1 MKKFKLCDLCVSAV
15 IKKCAPAP
23 RAKRAV
29 SIKLIKMNE
38 VLTLLKP
45 RIWPLKNR
53 GLSKANGNSNARLFL
68 LGSFGLLFWSGIFAV
83 SWRVLV
89 YFKGIEDI
97 GDILGYKLLSM
108 MLVVSFALL
117 LFSSI
122 LTSLSKL
129 YLSRD
134 LLLVHSFPVS
144 SYKIFITRWIDSTID
159 SAWMVII
166 YTLPVF
172 ISYGIVYQVGVFYYF
187 NTMISM
193 MCLAVIA
200 SAISTLLVMAA
211 VIIIPASRMKS
222 VFILMGILFFVV
234 IYLAIRLSQPELL
247 VDPEVFDSVM
257 VYITSLQTPSS
268 PFLPSSWAY
277 DSIRSALSGS
287 FSNCLF
293 FTALSLS
300 FAGMIVSVMIFLSD
314 AIYFKGFSKTQNA
327 SARLIKYNV
336 TRDRIFN
343 FLPGPV
349 KSFAVKEIK
358 TFLRDQ
364 TQWTQIFLIAALVVI
379 YVYNFKVL
387 PLEKSPIKTV
397 YLQNLF
403 SFLNMGLALFV
414 LTAVT
419 ARFAYPAVSLER
431 EAFWLVKTSPL
442 SIRTFLWIKFFIY
455 YLPLLILTEI
465 LIVAT
470 NILLQVTPFMMIL
483 STLTIFFIVPGI
495 VAMGIG
501 LGAAYPD
508 FKAENPTQ
516 TITSFG
522 GLVFMIVC
530 AGYIGLVVIIE
541 AGPVY
546 HLFMADIRNKII
558 TLPAWIWIV
567 GSFTLV
573 LVLSLLAISM
583 PMRFGERR
591 LSQLLT

>member
-1 MKKFKLCDLCVSAV
+1 
-15 IKKCAPAP
+15 
-23 RAKRAV
+23 
-29 SIKLIKMNE
+29 MNDII
-38 VLTLLKP
+38 TLLKP

-53 GLSKANGNSNARLFL
+53 GLSNANGKSNTRFLL
-68 LGSFGLLFWSGIFAV
+68 LGSFGLLLWCGIFAV
-83 SWRVLV
+83 SWRVLI
-89 YFKGIEDI
+89 YFKGVEEI

-134 LLLVHSFPVS
+134 LLLVHSLPVS
-144 SYKIFITRWIDSTID
+144 SYKIFITRWIDSTLE
-159 SAWMVII
+159 STWMVII

-172 ISYGIVYQVGVFYYF
+172 IAYGLVYQSGLFYYLSTTI
-187 NTMISM
+187 TML
-193 MCLAVIA
+193 CLATIA
-200 SAISTLLVMAA
+200 SAISTLMVMIA
-211 VIIIPASRMKS
+211 VLFIPASRMKS
-222 VFILMGILFFVV
+222 VFIFMGILFFVV
-234 IYLAIRLSQPELL
+234 IYLAIRLSKPELL

-287 FSNCLF
+287 IGDSLF

-300 FAGMIVSVMIFLSD
+300 FAGMLLFATILISD

-327 SARLIKYNV
+327 PVRLFKKHV
-336 TRDRIFN
+336 ASDRIFN
-343 FLPGPV
+343 FLPGPM
-349 KSFAVKEIK
+349 KSFMVKEIK

-364 TQWTQIFLIAALVVI
+364 TQWTQVFLIATLVVI

-414 LTAVT
+414 LTAVA
-419 ARFAYPAVSLER
+419 ARFTYPAVSLER

-442 SIRTFLWIKFFIY
+442 SLRTFLWIKFFIY

-470 NILLQVTPFMMIL
+470 NILLKVTPFMMAL
-483 STLTIFFIVPGI
+483 SGLTVFLVVPGI
-495 VAMGIG
+495 VALGIG

-508 FKAENPTQ
+508 FKAQNPTQ
-516 TITSFG
+516 TVTSFG
-522 GLVFMIVC
+522 GLVFMIAC
-530 AGYIGLVVIIE
+530 AAYIGLVIIIE

-546 HLFMADIRNKII
+546 NLFMAGIHNKTISLSI
-558 TLPAWIWIV
+558 WIWTV

-573 LVLSLLAISM
+573 LVINLLAISL

-591 LSQLLT
+591 LSELMT

>member
-1 MKKFKLCDLCVSAV
+1 
-15 IKKCAPAP
+15 
-23 RAKRAV
+23 
-29 SIKLIKMNE
+29 
-38 VLTLLKP
+38 
-45 RIWPLKNR
+45 
-53 GLSKANGNSNARLFL
+53 
-68 LGSFGLLFWSGIFAV
+68 
-83 SWRVLV
+83 
-89 YFKGIEDI
+89 
-97 GDILGYKLLSM
+97 
-108 MLVVSFALL
+108 
-117 LFSSI
+117 
-122 LTSLSKL
+122 
-129 YLSRD
+129 
-134 LLLVHSFPVS
+134 
-144 SYKIFITRWIDSTID
+144 
-159 SAWMVII
+159 
-166 YTLPVF
+166 
-172 ISYGIVYQVGVFYYF
+172 
-187 NTMISM
+187 
-193 MCLAVIA
+193 
-200 SAISTLLVMAA
+200 
-211 VIIIPASRMKS
+211 
-222 VFILMGILFFVV
+222 MGILFFVV
-234 IYLAIRLSQPELL
+234 IYLAIRLSKPELL
-247 VDPEVFDSVM
+247 VDPEVFDTVM

-277 DSIRSALSGS
+277 DSIRFALSGS
-287 FSNCLF
+287 IGDSLF
-293 FTALSLS
+293 FTALSFS
-300 FAGMIVSVMIFLSD
+300 FAGMTLLAMILLSD

-327 SARLIKYNV
+327 PVRLFKNHV
-336 TRDRIFN
+336 AGERIFN
-343 FLPGPV
+343 FLPGPI
-349 KSFAVKEIK
+349 KSFAIKEIK

-364 TQWTQIFLIAALVVI
+364 TQWTQLFLIAALVVI

-470 NILLQVTPFMMIL
+470 NILLQVTPFMMAL
-483 STLTIFFIVPGI
+483 SGFTVFLVVPGI

-508 FKAENPTQ
+508 FKAQNPTQ
-516 TITSFG
+516 TVTSFG
-522 GLVFMIVC
+522 GLVFMIAC

-546 HLFMADIRNKII
+546 NLFMAGIRNKTISLSI
-558 TLPAWIWIV
+558 WIWIV

-573 LVLSLLAISM
+573 LVLSLLAISL

>member
-1 MKKFKLCDLCVSAV
+1 M
-15 IKKCAPAP
+15 
-23 RAKRAV
+23 
-29 SIKLIKMNE
+29 SITIIKMSQ

-45 RIWPLKNR
+45 RVWPLQKR
-53 GLSKANGNSNARLFL
+53 GLSRANGNGSVRFL
-68 LGSFGLLFWSGIFAV
+68 LLGAIGLLFWCGIFAV
-83 SWRVLV
+83 SWRVLI

-134 LLLVHSFPVS
+134 LLLVHSMPVS

-172 ISYGIVYQVGVFYYF
+172 VSYGIVYQTGVFYYV
-187 NTMISM
+187 NTMISI

-200 SAISTLLVMAA
+200 SAISTLMVMAA
-211 VIIIPASRMKS
+211 VIFIPASRMKS
-222 VFILMGILFFVV
+222 VFIFIGILFFVV

-247 VDPEVFDSVM
+247 VDPEVFDTVL

-287 FSNCLF
+287 ISSSLF

-300 FAGMIVSVMIFLSD
+300 FAGMIVIVMIFISD

-327 SARLIKYNV
+327 PARLFKNNV
-336 TRDRIFN
+336 ASDKIFN

-349 KSFAVKEIK
+349 KSFTVKEIK

-419 ARFAYPAVSLER
+419 ARFAYPAVSLEK

-455 YLPLLILTEI
+455 YLPLLILTEV

-470 NILLQVTPFMMIL
+470 NILLQVTPFMMTL
-483 STLTIFFIVPGI
+483 STLTVFFIVPGI
-495 VAMGIG
+495 VAMGVG

-522 GLVFMIVC
+522 GLVFMIAC
-530 AGYIGLVVIIE
+530 AGYISLVVIIE

-546 HLFMADIRNKII
+546 NLFMAAIHDKII
-558 TLPAWIWIV
+558 TLPAWIWIF
-567 GSFTLV
+567 GSFSLV
-573 LVLSLLAISM
+573 LILSLLAISL
-583 PMRFGERR
+583 PMRFGEKR
-591 LSQLLT
+591 LSELLI

>member
-1 MKKFKLCDLCVSAV
+1 
-15 IKKCAPAP
+15 
-23 RAKRAV
+23 V
-29 SIKLIKMNE
+29 SIKIIKMNE

-45 RIWPLKNR
+45 RVWPLKRR
-53 GLSKANGNSNARLFL
+53 GLSRANGNSRARFL
-68 LGSFGLLFWSGIFAV
+68 LLGAIGLLFWCGIFAV

-134 LLLVHSFPVS
+134 LLLVHSMPVS
-144 SYKIFITRWIDSTID
+144 SYKIFVSRWIDSTVD

-172 ISYGIVYQVGVFYYF
+172 ASYGIVYQTGVFYYV

-193 MCLAVIA
+193 TCLAVIA
-200 SAISTLLVMAA
+200 SAISTLMVMAA
-211 VIIIPASRMKS
+211 VIFIPASRMKS
-222 VFILMGILFFVV
+222 VFILIGILFFVV

-247 VDPEVFDSVM
+247 VDPEVFDTVL

-268 PFLPSSWAY
+268 PFLPSSWTY

-287 FSNCLF
+287 ISASLF

-300 FAGMIVSVMIFLSD
+300 FAGMIVIAMIFLSD

-327 SARLIKYNV
+327 PPRLFKNSV
-336 TRDRIFN
+336 VSDKIFN
-343 FLPGPV
+343 FLSGPV
-349 KSFAVKEIK
+349 KSFTVKEIK

-419 ARFAYPAVSLER
+419 ARFAYPAVSLEK

-455 YLPLLILTEI
+455 YLPLLVLTEV

-470 NILLQVTPFMMIL
+470 NILLQVTPFMMTLSIL
-483 STLTIFFIVPGI
+483 TVFFIVPGI
-495 VAMGIG
+495 VAMGVG

-522 GLVFMIVC
+522 GLVFMIAC
-530 AGYIGLVVIIE
+530 AGYIGLVVILE

-546 HLFMADIRNKII
+546 NLFMADIGNQII
-558 TLPAWIWIV
+558 TLSAWIWII
-567 GSFTLV
+567 GSFSLV
-573 LVLSLLAISM
+573 LILSLLAISL
-583 PMRFGERR
+583 PMRFGEKR
-591 LSQLLT
+591 LSGLFT

>member
-1 MKKFKLCDLCVSAV
+1 
-15 IKKCAPAP
+15 
-23 RAKRAV
+23 
-29 SIKLIKMNE
+29 MNE
-38 VLTLLKP
+38 VLTLFKP

-53 GLSKANGNSNARLFL
+53 GFSKANGKSSARFFL
-68 LGSFGLLFWSGIFAV
+68 LGTFGLLFWCGIFVV
-83 SWRVLV
+83 SWRVLI

-134 LLLVHSFPVS
+134 LLLVHSLPVA
-144 SYKIFITRWIDSTID
+144 SYKIFITRWIDSTVD

-166 YTLPVF
+166 YTMPVL
-172 ISYGIVYQVGVFYYF
+172 ISYGIVYQSGLFYYL
-187 NTMISM
+187 NTMM
-193 MCLAVIA
+193 AMLCLAAIA
-200 SAISTLLVMAA
+200 SAISTLLVMTA
-211 VIIIPASRMKS
+211 VIFIPATRMKS
-222 VFILMGILFFVV
+222 VFILMGILSFVV

-247 VDPEVFDSVM
+247 VDPEVFDTVM

-268 PFLPSSWAY
+268 PFLPSSWVY
-277 DSIRSALSGS
+277 DSIRSALAGATGNS
-287 FSNCLF
+287 LF

-300 FAGMIVSVMIFLSD
+300 FAGMIVFALILVSD

-327 SARLIKYNV
+327 PARLIKSNV
-336 TRDRIFN
+336 IGDRIFN
-343 FLPGPV
+343 FLPGPI
-349 KSFAVKEIK
+349 KSFTVKEIK

-387 PLEKSPIKTV
+387 PLEKSPIKTM

-419 ARFAYPAVSLER
+419 ARFAYPAVSIER

-455 YLPLLILTEI
+455 YLPLLILTEV
-465 LIVAT
+465 LIAAT

-483 STLTIFFIVPGI
+483 STLTVFFVVPGI

-522 GLVFMIVC
+522 GLVFMIAC
-530 AGYIGLVVIIE
+530 AGYIGLVVLIE

-546 HLFMADIRNKII
+546 NLFMAGIRNKFIS
-558 TLPAWIWIV
+558 LSGWIWII
-567 GSFTLV
+567 GSFSLV
-573 LVLSLLAISM
+573 LVLSLLAIFL
-583 PMRFGERR
+583 PMRFGQRR
-591 LSQLLT
+591 LSQRLI

>member
-1 MKKFKLCDLCVSAV
+1 
-15 IKKCAPAP
+15 
-23 RAKRAV
+23 
-29 SIKLIKMNE
+29 MNE
-38 VLTLLKP
+38 VLILLKP
-45 RIWPLKNR
+45 RIWPLRKR
-53 GLSKANGNSNARLFL
+53 GLRKANGNSSARFL
-68 LGSFGLLFWSGIFAV
+68 LLGAIGLLFWCGIFAV
-83 SWRVLV
+83 SWRVLI

-108 MLVVSFALL
+108 MLIVSFALL
-117 LFSSI
+117 LFSNI

-134 LLLVHSFPVS
+134 LLLVHSMPVS
-144 SYKIFITRWIDSTID
+144 SYKIFITRWIDSTVD
-159 SAWMVII
+159 SAWMVVI

-172 ISYGIVYQVGVFYYF
+172 VSYGIVYQTGVFYYV
-187 NTMISM
+187 NTMISI

-200 SAISTLLVMAA
+200 SAISTLMVMAA
-211 VIIIPASRMKS
+211 VIFIPASRMKS
-222 VFILMGILFFVV
+222 VFIFAGILFFVV
-234 IYLAIRLSQPELL
+234 IYLVIRLSQPELL
-247 VDPEVFDSVM
+247 VDPEVFDTVL

-277 DSIRSALSGS
+277 DSIRFALSGS
-287 FSNCLF
+287 ISSSLF

-300 FAGMIVSVMIFLSD
+300 FAGMIVIAMIFLSD

-327 SARLIKYNV
+327 PARLFKNSV
-336 TRDRIFN
+336 ASDKIFN

-349 KSFAVKEIK
+349 KSFTVKEIK

-419 ARFAYPAVSLER
+419 ARFAYPAVSQEKD
-431 EAFWLVKTSPL
+431 AFWLVKTSPL
-442 SIRTFLWIKFFIY
+442 SIRRFLWIKFFIY
-455 YLPLLILTEI
+455 YLPLLILTEV

-470 NILLQVTPFMMIL
+470 NILLQVTPFMMTL
-483 STLTIFFIVPGI
+483 STLTVFFIVPGI
-495 VAMGIG
+495 VAMGVG

-522 GLVFMIVC
+522 GLVFMIAC
-530 AGYIGLVVIIE
+530 AGYIGLVVILE

-546 HLFMADIRNKII
+546 NLFMADIRNNII
-558 TLPAWIWIV
+558 TLSAWIWIV
-567 GSFTLV
+567 GSFSLV
-573 LVLSLLAISM
+573 LILSLLAISL
-583 PMRFGERR
+583 PMRFGEKR
-591 LSQLLT
+591 LSELLT